1 MVLPAAKIDGDV
13 FVKAAQ
19 KEGLPTTSKSLNK
32 IVKLVN
38 EGMTPSQAAQQI
50 ANKRKAKKMN
60 KGGSVKK
67 ADITTMS
74 YKELDKYIKELKKPL
89 VVEPVKPI
97 KKKDGGVVPD
107 KYKGFSKLPEKVQ
120 TKIDPALAKKYK
132 NGGAVMA
139 GRGTKFKGVK

>member
-38 EGMTPSQAAQQI
+38 EGMTPNQAAQQI

-67 ADITTMS
+67 ADITKMS
-74 YKELDKYIKELKKPL
+74 YKELDKYIKQLNKPL
-89 VVEPVKPI
+89 VVEPVKPV
-97 KKKDGGVVPD
+97 KKA
-107 KYKGFSKLPEKVQ
+107 E
-120 TKIDPALAKKYK
+120 
-132 NGGAVMA
+132 GGAVLSN
-139 GRGTKFKGVK
+139 RGGSFKGVR